1 MFGRW
6 ETVTITDGT
15 AVATAADFDEERW
28 KDRRLTSWSIRL
40 VAAALPLLAAAVVT
54 ALHLSVFERP
64 ADALPL
70 AAFWAGV
77 LAGAAVTAVF
87 LSRWTRRL
95 LPLAGLF
102 RMTLAFPG
110 EAPNR
115 FAVALRETNAGRLE
129 TQLIAGSTDPHASAA
144 RNLIS
149 LVGLLRHHDHATRG
163 HSERVAT
170 YAALIGEQM
179 GLSPDEIDKL
189 RWAALIHDIGKLSV
203 PPRVLNAV
211 DPLSDEDHLLIRNH
225 PVAATAYLGVV
236 SAWLGEWALAGLE
249 HHERWDGSGYPAGL
263 RGDAIGRAGRIVAV
277 ADAYDVMTAA
287 ASYRSPLPVGQARE
301 ELARCAGTQFDPA
314 VVHAL
319 LQIPHRRLRLLLG
332 PSGWLNDLAWI
343 PRLSTGTKIAIGTA
357 IATLGVAA
365 GTAVL
370 LDPTPTTGPE
380 LAAERV
386 VEDGTTT
393 TTTTTTS
400 QPATNVLG
408 ETAVE
413 EPAADR
419 PSAPPLDL
427 PETTIPHRT
436 PTTTTTPPLVALATV
451 SEPTGVGFVLIDPSD
466 LPRHLG
472 DGELTSNDHAFVWFE
487 PSTTLDTDVQ
497 VNSIGDG
504 GVFAGDSTTT
514 TVLSGGVTVCPAFV
528 HVDPADSLEAVVVEL
543 DFGVAPLGIVL
554 RGEDLDATRS
564 FGVEGVDHRSDGMSA
579 DDVGSIDGT
588 TIRLLLTHSVA
599 GRDQLR
605 LFFPC

>member
-28 KDRRLTSWSIRL
+28 KDRRLTSWSIRV

-64 ADALPL
+64 AGALPK
-70 AAFWAGV
+70 AAFWTGV

-110 EAPNR
+110 AAPNR
-115 FAVALRETNAGRLE
+115 FAVALRETNASRLE
-129 TQLIAGSTDPHASAA
+129 TQLIAGSIDPDTFAA

-149 LVGLLRHHDHATRG
+149 MIGLLRHHDHATRN

-170 YAALIGEQM
+170 YATLIGEQM
-179 GLSPDEIDKL
+179 GLRPDEIDKL

-225 PVAATAYLGVV
+225 PVAAAAYLEVV

-249 HHERWDGSGYPAGL
+249 HHERWDGSGYPAGI

-277 ADAYDVMTAA
+277 ADAYDVMTT
-287 ASYRSPLPVGQARE
+287 ASSCRSPLPVDRARE

-332 PSGWLNDLAWI
+332 PSGWLNDLAWT
-343 PRLSTGTKIAIGTA
+343 PRVSTRPKIAISTA
-357 IATLGVAA
+357 IAALGVAT
-365 GTAVL
+365 GMAVL
-370 LDPTPTTGPE
+370 LDPTSSTAPE

-386 VEDGTTT
+386 VEGGTTT
-393 TTTTTTS
+393 TIS
-400 QPATNVLG
+400 QPSTSVLG
-408 ETAVE
+408 ETAAE

-419 PSAPPLDL
+419 PTAPPLDL

-436 PTTTTTPPLVALATV
+436 PTTTTTLPLVALATV
-451 SEPTGVGFVLIDPSD
+451 PDPTGVGFVLVDPSD

-487 PSTTLDTDVQ
+487 PSTILDTDVP
-497 VNSIGDG
+497 VNSVGDG

-514 TVLSGGVTVCPAFV
+514 TVLSGGLTVCPAFV

-543 DFGVAPLGIVL
+543 DFGIVPLGFVL

-564 FGVEGVDHRSDGMSA
+564 FGVEGVDHRSDGMGA

-588 TIRLLLTHSVA
+588 TIRLMLTHSVA